1 MKLLKNVKKN
11 YLKRRNK
18 CGIGGWKKCRLLFQ
32 MVKEENMFGQWMGEN
47 RIVLENGFEDDDFE
61 EKFLKWLNSKS
72 EEEIL
77 EGMERIVR
85 RAK

>member
-1 MKLLKNVKKN
+1 
-11 YLKRRNK
+11 
-18 CGIGGWKKCRLLFQ
+18 
-32 MVKEENMFGQWMGEN
+32 MFGQWMGEN

-77 EGMERIVR
+77 EGMERIVG
-85 RAK
+85 RARDDKN

>member
-1 MKLLKNVKKN
+1 MWDWWMEEMPIIVSD
-11 YLKRRNK
+11 
-18 CGIGGWKKCRLLFQ
+18 G
-32 MVKEENMFGQWMGEN
+32 KEENMFGQWMGEN

-61 EKFLKWLNSKS
+61 EKFLEWLNSKS

-85 RAK
+85 RARDDKN